1 MGFQLDLA
9 VAEDA
14 GTFADLHV
22 GAFAQTPLQRTLFP
36 TQESLGGLRDCL
48 KQDVLLTLKE
58 GNVERINLVVRD
70 TDNMN
75 KIVAIAKW
83 DLPEKVSRDVC
94 PLAHIFPPKDACG
107 YLIKEYSAKQESNKM
122 KVMGDAR
129 CYRLTSVITIPRYR
143 RRGAGTLL
151 TNWGLLRGEKEKIP
165 VYLESPFSTLS
176 FFRNLGFI
184 SVNEFSISLPWNRA
198 PAYIHK
204 ESCMVRI
211 FRECDVRE
219 EEMDYWDSSLDIESL
234 MIDYEAGVRPQLV
247 VQAIYD
253 RIEAYRNIQPS
264 LWTYLQPIEDVMA
277 SARDLYRRWPD
288 ESNRPSLWGVPFSVK
303 DSFDIAGIPTTIGCQ
318 TLAYTPNSSSLVY
331 RRCIDAGALFIG
343 KTNMD
348 QLATGMTGCRSP
360 FGTLHSVLSRDH
372 VVGGS
377 SSGSAIS
384 VAEGLVSFSLGSD
397 TAGSIRIPA
406 MFNNIVGFKPTKGT
420 VSAQGIAPA
429 CLHQDCVSF
438 LGVTS
443 EVTEKV
449 WRVCQGFDKEDYFA
463 KPPPFQI
470 SSRVYSKETRDFRGA
485 LPSFNFGTPPDS
497 ALEVCIPVFQK
508 QFKHVIAILKE
519 LGGRRVD
526 IDWTPFASA
535 NELLYSGTFVLERLT
550 TLPDGWFD
558 NNKDTLHPVI
568 RSVFENALAR
578 KSTAIDVFKD
588 LQKQAKYKR
597 MVEDILT
604 LDDDSQELTVMVV
617 PTAPFHPTIE
627 EVSKD
632 PICINE
638 KLGAFAHFANVLD
651 LVAVALPCGTY
662 KVEMGDTEILP
673 FGVTILAGTG
683 LDRHLLHLVKRLE
696 DPLRDIEDD
705 LGSNTSLTGTEED
718 STRASEKI
726 GDSDNT
732 LTDSEK
738 ATSADVEVD
747 TRKVVENSSTLE
759 EVLRNIED
767 EMLKAHS
774 DNDESEKKLR
784 DTDEDMMKSSKENN
798 LI

>member
-1 MGFQLDLA
+1 MVFQLEVA
-9 VAEDA
+9 AAEDA
-14 GTFADLHV
+14 EILADMHLN
-22 GAFAQTPLQRTLFP
+22 AFAQTPLQCTLFP
-36 TQESLGGLRDCL
+36 TEDSLAGLRECL

-58 GNVERINLVVRD
+58 GNIERTNLVVRD
-70 TDNMN
+70 TDDMN

-83 DLPEKVSRDVC
+83 DLPEKIARAIC
-94 PLAHIFPPKDACG
+94 PLAHIFPPKDARED
-107 YLIKEYSAKQESNKM
+107 LIKEYSAAQEFNKI
-122 KVMGDAR
+122 KVMGDAP
-129 CYRLTSVITIPRYR
+129 CYRLTSVITLPKYR

-151 TNWGLLRGEKEKIP
+151 VNWGLLKGEKEKIP
-165 VYLESPFSTLS
+165 VYLESPIPTLS
-176 FFRNLGFI
+176 FFRNLSFI
-184 SVNEFSISLPWNRA
+184 SVDDFSISLPRNRA
-198 PAYIHK
+198 SAYIHK
-204 ESCMVRI
+204 ESCMIRI
-211 FRECDVRE
+211 FRDCDVRE
-219 EEMDYWDSSLDIESL
+219 DEMDYWDSSLDIESL
-234 MIDYEAGVRPQLV
+234 MIDYEAGVKPQLV

-253 RIEAYRNIQPS
+253 RIEAYQNIQPS
-264 LWTYLQPIEDVMA
+264 LWIHLQPIEDVMA

-288 ESNRPSLWGVPFSVK
+288 RSNRPPLWGVPFSVK

-318 TLAYTPNSSSLVY
+318 TLAYTPHFSSLVY

-360 FGTLHSVLSRDH
+360 FGTLHSVLSRNY

-420 VSAQGIAPA
+420 VSAQGVAPA

-470 SSRVYSKETRDFRGA
+470 SPRVHSEDARDFEDS
-485 LPSFNFGTPPDS
+485 LPPFKFGTPPDS
-497 ALEVCIPVFQK
+497 ALEVCSPIYQK
-508 QFKHVIAILKE
+508 QFKLVIAILEE
-519 LGGRRVD
+519 LGGRRVAL
-526 IDWTPFASA
+526 DWTPFASA
-535 NELLYSGTFVLERLT
+535 NDLLYGGTFVLERLT

-558 NNKDTLHPVI
+558 KNKDTLHPVI

-597 MVEDILT
+597 MAEDILT
-604 LDDDSQELTVMVV
+604 LDGDSHELTVIVV

-632 PICINE
+632 PIGINE
-638 KLGAFAHFANVLD
+638 KLGVFAHFANVLD
-651 LVAVALPCGTY
+651 LVAIALPCGTY
-662 KVEMGDTEILP
+662 RVEMGDMEILP

-705 LGSNTSLTGTEED
+705 LGSNTSLAGTDED
-718 STRASEKI
+718 STKD
-726 GDSDNT
+726 DSLENT
-732 LTDSEK
+732 VTNIETDTLAE
-738 ATSADVEVD
+738 VEVD
-747 TRKVVENSSTLE
+747 KGKPFENNGNLK

-767 EMLKAHS
+767 EMLKVHS
-774 DNDESEKKLR
+774 DNDEVEENLR
-784 DTDEDMMKSSKENN
+784 DADEDMMEFAKENSS
-798 LI
+798 I

>member
-1 MGFQLDLA
+1 M
-9 VAEDA
+9 
-14 GTFADLHV
+14 
-22 GAFAQTPLQRTLFP
+22 
-36 TQESLGGLRDCL
+36 
-48 KQDVLLTLKE
+48 
-58 GNVERINLVVRD
+58 LV
-70 TDNMN
+70 
-75 KIVAIAKW
+75 
-83 DLPEKVSRDVC
+83 
-94 PLAHIFPPKDACG
+94 
-107 YLIKEYSAKQESNKM
+107 
-122 KVMGDAR
+122 
-129 CYRLTSVITIPRYR
+129 
-143 RRGAGTLL
+143 
-151 TNWGLLRGEKEKIP
+151 NWGLLKGEKEKIP
-165 VYLESPFSTLS
+165 VYLESPISTLS
-176 FFRNLGFI
+176 FFRNLSFI
-184 SVNEFSISLPWNRA
+184 SVDDFSISLPRNRA
-198 PAYIHK
+198 SAYIHK
-204 ESCMVRI
+204 ESCMIRI
-211 FRECDVRE
+211 FRDCDVRE
-219 EEMDYWDSSLDIESL
+219 DEMDYWDSSLDIESL
-234 MIDYEAGVRPQLV
+234 MIDYEAGVKPQLV

-253 RIEAYRNIQPS
+253 RIEAYQNIQPS
-264 LWTYLQPIEDVMA
+264 LWIHLQPIEDVMA

-288 ESNRPSLWGVPFSVK
+288 RSNRPPLWGVPFSVK

-318 TLAYTPNSSSLVY
+318 TLAYTPHSSSLVY

-360 FGTLHSVLSRDH
+360 FGTLHSVLSRNY

-420 VSAQGIAPA
+420 VSAQGVAPA

-470 SSRVYSKETRDFRGA
+470 SPRVHSEDARDFEDS
-485 LPSFNFGTPPDS
+485 LPPFKFGTPPDS
-497 ALEVCIPVFQK
+497 ALEVCSPIYQK
-508 QFKHVIAILKE
+508 QFKLVIAILEE
-519 LGGRRVD
+519 LGGRRVAL
-526 IDWTPFASA
+526 DWTPFASA
-535 NELLYSGTFVLERLT
+535 NDLLYGGTFVLERLT

-558 NNKDTLHPVI
+558 KNKDTLHPVI

-597 MVEDILT
+597 MAEDILT
-604 LDDDSQELTVMVV
+604 LDGDSHELTVMVV

-632 PICINE
+632 PIGINE
-638 KLGAFAHFANVLD
+638 KLGVFAHFANVLD
-651 LVAVALPCGTY
+651 LVAIALPCGTY
-662 KVEMGDTEILP
+662 RVEMGDMEILP

-705 LGSNTSLTGTEED
+705 LGSNTSLAGTDED
-718 STRASEKI
+718 STKD
-726 GDSDNT
+726 DSLENT
-732 LTDSEK
+732 VTNIETDTLAE
-738 ATSADVEVD
+738 VEVD
-747 TRKVVENSSTLE
+747 KGKPFENNGNLK

-767 EMLKAHS
+767 EMLKVHS
-774 DNDESEKKLR
+774 DNDEVEENLR
-784 DTDEDMMKSSKENN
+784 DADEDMMEFGKENSS
-798 LI
+798 I